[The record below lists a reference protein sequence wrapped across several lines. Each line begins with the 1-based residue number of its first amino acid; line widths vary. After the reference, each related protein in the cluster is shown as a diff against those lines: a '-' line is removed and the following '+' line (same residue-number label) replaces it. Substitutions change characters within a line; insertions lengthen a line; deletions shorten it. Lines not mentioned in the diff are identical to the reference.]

1 MMKALAIIEA
11 MSNANG
17 ISGFEKGAVETA
29 LSFVSESVVAE
40 VDKMNNCFLKQK
52 NHDEKTPTVLI
63 DGHLDELGLLVQSIT
78 DFGQLRVINIG
89 SWDIKNLLS
98 QKMRLVTDDG
108 LVLKGIVGSKPVHFL
123 SEAERAKAV
132 TVEDLLVDI
141 GVSSREEAQSL
152 GVRIGLAL
160 VPDVAFEYQ
169 SVTQTM
175 IGKAFDNRLGCC
187 LVVETLNECV
197 EMDYRHVIGA
207 LSVQEEV
214 GGRGAAVVGNVV
226 DADLCIVFEGSPAD
240 DTFTPLGEA
249 QGAIGK
255 GVQIRIADRTMISHP
270 GLTALAVRLAK
281 EKGIPYQET
290 VRRGGGTN
298 GAVYHV
304 KGKGI
309 PCIVLGVPVRY
320 VHAHYGITKLY
331 DYEAAKELALAVIE
345 YVKMNG
351 LDF

>member
-1 MMKALAIIEA
+1 MMKALALIEA

-17 ISGFEKGAVETA
+17 ISGFENDAVQTA
-29 LSFVSESVVAE
+29 LKFVNDSIDVT
-40 VDKMNNCFLKQK
+40 VDKMNNCYLVPKEK
-52 NHDEKTPTVLI
+52 DEKSPTVLI

-78 DFGQLRVINIG
+78 DSGLLRVINIG
-89 SWDIKNLLS
+89 GWDIKNLLS

-108 LVLKGIVGSKPVHFL
+108 VVIKGIVASKPVHFL
-123 SEAERAKAV
+123 SDSERNKPVAI
-132 TVEDLLVDI
+132 EDLLVDV
-141 GVSSREEAQSL
+141 GVSSKEEVVGL
-152 GVRIGLAL
+152 GIRIGLAL

-169 SVTQTM
+169 QMTQTM
-175 IGKAFDNRLGCC
+175 IGKAFDNRLGCS
-187 LVVETLNECV
+187 LVVETLNECTAKGH
-197 EMDYRHVIGA
+197 RHIIGS

-214 GGRGAAVVGNVV
+214 GGRGAEVVGNVV
-226 DADLCIVFEGSPAD
+226 NADLCIVFEGSPAD
-240 DTFTPLGEA
+240 DTFTSRGEA

-270 GLTALAVRLAK
+270 GLTRLAVRLAK

-298 GAVYHV
+298 GATYHI

-320 VHAHYGITKLY
+320 VHAHYGIAKY
-331 DYEAAKELALAVIE
+331 HDYEAARELAIAVIE
-345 YVKMNG
+345 YVKANG